1 MSREDLGK
9 SLENLVGLGRECTA
23 IANTSNGIFD
33 APSEVDVA
41 EVAAYDSRR
50 GRIFASRQRFATC
63 CTKCSF
69 SFKFL
74 VDSVVLCS
82 EFDALFELIEFDF
95 LEYDN
100 VKIFAVKII
109 PVNFA
114 NKI

>member
-1 MSREDLGK
+1 MKALNKIRFYK
-9 SLENLVGLGRECTA
+9 IYILVRRSDVEA
-23 IANTSNGIFD
+23 KFVHIF
-33 APSEVDVA
+33 V
-41 EVAAYDSRR
+41 
-50 GRIFASRQRFATC
+50 QRFATC

-74 VDSVVLCS
+74 VDSVVLCGD
-82 EFDALFELIEFDF
+82 FDALFELIEFDF

-109 PVNFA
+109 TVNFA